1 MQVYWVETSGHEGS
15 PDTAW
20 NMHWHVNQERDWAHT
35 GSMEALA
42 LRPALAAGAP
52 SDPYGLL
59 DYDRYLS

>member
-1 MQVYWVETSGHEGS
+1 
-15 PDTAW
+15 
-20 NMHWHVNQERDWAHT
+20 MHWHVNQERDWAHT

-42 LRPALAAGAP
+42 LRPALAAGALAP